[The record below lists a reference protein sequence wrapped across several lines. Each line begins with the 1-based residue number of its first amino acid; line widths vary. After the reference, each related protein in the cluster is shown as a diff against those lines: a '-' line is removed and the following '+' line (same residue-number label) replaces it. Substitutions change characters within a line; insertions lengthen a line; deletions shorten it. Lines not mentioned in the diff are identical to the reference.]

1 VFQGAPIPCQP
12 IASYPGHEFCNRGD
26 VRQHIRAR
34 CVDIFTL
41 DLQGCSLLRGD
52 EVRLRPKSFDVL
64 RYLVE
69 RAGRLVSKEELIQA
83 IWPDLFVTEDSVVQC
98 IGNIRTALGD
108 ATLTYAADP

>member
-1 VFQGAPIPCQP
+1 LPTDRLV
-12 IASYPGHEFCNRGD
+12 SRHEFCNRGD